1 MPKTPSRR
9 PHRLKVENQFGRGQS
24 LLDGPEQY
32 ITLHDPDLSEGL
44 LLLGLGP
51 DPGRLAQAVT
61 PYPSAPVTWLDT
73 PRFTSQ
79 MPRSWHAALPGEWTA
94 ITGQQLSEVD
104 TANHTI
110 VFYKPA
116 LRLFPDFWTPLL
128 AQVHTF
134 LCPGPARREPAT
146 LWMPASR
153 NRLLCQEL
161 GQAFQ
166 RLGLDVRLLTRP
178 LAPEGLARKL
188 GQEQPGL
195 FFSVNFQG
203 FDAQGYN
210 FQLLRAHNVPTA
222 TWCVDNPFHLLS
234 RIKST
239 FWREC
244 TLFVTDDWFIQP
256 LRDLGATRVHHLPLA
271 ADPLAV
277 EGLAMA
283 TLARKMGIA
292 DLAGQA
298 LEPKLEPKLE
308 PGSTV
313 FVGHSS
319 FPDKN
324 SFFAGC
330 AMEPDMERRAA
341 AALRNGERPDF
352 AWWWENLDTPRLWPE
367 KTVRQVGYGAEH
379 CNQHYRAVHL
389 NAAARVA
396 RLVVFGD
403 KGWAE
408 LLLDSAQLRPEVDYY
423 GPLYTIY
430 AQAGCCLNLT
440 SLLLP
445 HGLTQRHFDTWVAG
459 GVLLTDFTPGLRIFP
474 QDLVREIVFSSPTS
488 LSAQLRRLAT
498 EPNLGAQL
506 RRAWSKC
513 IMDHHLYDNRLARVA
528 NIMEMHPASS
538 LQEKPTP

>member
-1 MPKTPSRR
+1 MSTPSANRPRR
-9 PHRLKVENQFGRGQS
+9 TRVENQFGYPRS
-24 LLDGPEQY
+24 LLDGPEPY
-32 ITLHDPDLSEGL
+32 ITLNDPDMPEGL

-51 DPGRLAQAVT
+51 DPGIIAQTVT
-61 PYPSAPVTWLDT
+61 PVPRAPVSWLDA
-73 PRFTSQ
+73 PGFTSQ
-79 MPRSWHAALPGEWTA
+79 MPHSWHAAIPKAWTA
-94 ITGQQLSEVD
+94 ISEEQFD
-104 TANHTI
+104 QAHAANRKI
-110 VFYKPA
+110 VFYQPN
-116 LRLFPDFWTPLL
+116 LRLFPDFWTPIL
-128 AQVHTF
+128 ARMNTF
-134 LCPGPARREPAT
+134 FQTGPARREPT
-146 LWMPASR
+146 TVWMPASR
-153 NRLLCQEL
+153 NQLLCKEL
-161 GQAFQ
+161 SRAFE
-166 RLGLDVRLLTRP
+166 RLGLDVRLLSKALT
-178 LAPEGLARKL
+178 PEGLGRML
-188 GQEQPGL
+188 DQEQPGL

-203 FDAQGYN
+203 FDAYGYH
-210 FQLLRAHNVPTA
+210 FQLLRAHNVSVA
-222 TWCVDNPFHLLS
+222 TWFVDNPFHLLS

-239 FWREC
+239 FWRDC
-244 TLFVTDDWFIQP
+244 MLFVTDDWFIQP
-256 LRDLGATRVHHLPLA
+256 LRDHGATRVHHLPLA

-277 EGLAMA
+277 EGLATA
-283 TLARKMGIA
+283 VLARKMGIA
-292 DLAGQA
+292 DLPGQA
-298 LEPKLEPKLE
+298 PEHKLE

-330 AMEPDMERRAA
+330 AMEPEMERRAA
-341 AALRNGERPDF
+341 AALRKGGRPDF
-352 AWWWENLDTPRLWPE
+352 AWWWENLDTPRLWPG

-389 NAAARVA
+389 NAAAQFA

-403 KGWAE
+403 KGWAD

-474 QDLVREIVFSSPTS
+474 QDLVREIVFSSPIS
-488 LSAQLRRLAT
+488 LCAQLRRLAT
-498 EPNLGAQL
+498 EPNLGSQL
-506 RRAWSKC
+506 HRAWSRH
-513 IMDHHLYDNRLARVA
+513 IMDHHIYDNRLAQVV

-538 LQEKPTP
+538 TQEKATP